1 MKRFPIVVLFIL
13 LIVPLAAAAAPTAP
27 VKGAWEQ
34 IEADY
39 KWLQTLRA
47 AAPAID
53 PRAPRKQR
61 IETYLR
67 NERKVEPVY
76 ARFIEKLE
84 SYYQKTG
91 DQRAAQLFAREKVR
105 IGDGYMEILSRYD
118 RAINMYRSALY
129 VDPNNVEAKTKLEL
143 AEARR
148 HVSPESFVRVTTGM
162 HEADVQALLG
172 DPREDWIRQKIEG
185 SRVFSVWIY
194 PRRDGGAAAVYFES
208 GVVYHTNWDAAPAPT
223 PVHEKDGAD

>member
-1 MKRFPIVVLFIL
+1 MKNTL
-13 LIVPLAAAAAPTAP
+13 LTLVALLLAGVMSASAAASSA
-27 VKGAWEQ
+27 KGEWEA

-39 KWLQTLRA
+39 KWLETLRVS
-47 AAPAID
+47 APPVD
-53 PRAPRKQR
+53 PRAPRKER
-61 IETYLR
+61 IELYLQ

-91 DQRAAQLFAREKVR
+91 DPRAAQLFAREKIR
-105 IGDGYMEILSRYD
+105 IGDGYMEILARYD

-129 VDPNNVEAKTKLEL
+129 IDPNNAEAKAKLEL

-148 HVSPESFVRVTTGM
+148 YVAPDAFTKVRSGMREPE
-162 HEADVQALLG
+162 VQEILG

-185 SRVFSVWIY
+185 TRVFSVWIY
-194 PRRDGGAAAVYFES
+194 PRRDGGAAAVYFEG
-208 GVVYHTNWDAAPAPT
+208 GVVYHTNWDAAPAPS
-223 PVHEKDGAD
+223 PVREKDEAD

>member
-1 MKRFPIVVLFIL
+1 MLALIL
-13 LIVPLAAAAAPTAP
+13 LPLAAAAAAP
-27 VKGAWEQ
+27 PKGEWEA

-39 KWLQTLRA
+39 KWLETLRA
-47 AAPAID
+47 AAPPID
-53 PRAPRKQR
+53 PALPRKQR
-61 IETYLR
+61 IETYLQ

-84 SYYQKTG
+84 NYYQKTG
-91 DQRAAQLFAREKVR
+91 DPRAAQLFAREKIR

-129 VDPNNVEAKTKLEL
+129 IDPNNAEAKTRLEL
-143 AEARR
+143 AEAKR
-148 HVSPESFVRVTTGM
+148 HVSPDSFIKITTGM
-162 HEADVQALLG
+162 KEADVQALLG

-208 GVVYHTNWDAAPAPT
+208 GVVYHTNWDAAPAPA
-223 PVHEKDGAD
+223 PVREKDEAD

>member
-1 MKRFPIVVLFIL
+1 MKRFPIAVLLLL
-13 LIVPLAAAAAPTAP
+13 LIAPLVAAAAP
-27 VKGAWEQ
+27 VKGEWES

-39 KWLQTLRA
+39 KWLETLRA

-53 PRAPRKQR
+53 PAAPRKQR
-61 IETYLR
+61 IETYLQ

-84 SYYQKTG
+84 NYYQKTG
-91 DQRAAQLFAREKVR
+91 DPRAAQLFSREKIR

-118 RAINMYRSALY
+118 RAINMYRAALY
-129 VDPNNVEAKTKLEL
+129 IDPNNAEAKAKLEL
-143 AEARR
+143 AEAKR
-148 HVSPESFVRVTTGM
+148 HVSPDNFVKVTSGM
-162 HEADVQALLG
+162 READVQALLG

-208 GVVYHTNWDAAPAPT
+208 GIVYHTNWEAAPAPA
-223 PVHEKDGAD
+223 PVREKDEAD

>member
-1 MKRFPIVVLFIL
+1 MKRLPISIL
-13 LIVPLAAAAAPTAP
+13 LIALIAPLFAGAAPA
-27 VKGAWEQ
+27 KGEWDA

-39 KWLQTLRA
+39 KWLETLRA

-53 PRAPRKQR
+53 PATPRKQR
-61 IETYLR
+61 IETYLQ
-67 NERKVEPVY
+67 NERKIEPVY

-84 SYYQKTG
+84 NYYQKSG
-91 DQRAAQLFAREKVR
+91 DPRAAQLFAREKIR
-105 IGDGYMEILSRYD
+105 IGDGYMDILSRYD

-129 VDPNNVEAKTKLEL
+129 IDPNNAEAKTKLEL

-148 HVSPESFVRVTTGM
+148 HVSPDSFLKITAGM
-162 HEADVQALLG
+162 RETDVQAILG

-194 PRRDGGAAAVYFES
+194 PRRDGGAAAVYFEG
-208 GVVYHTNWDAAPAPT
+208 GVVYHTNWDAAPAPA
-223 PVHEKDGAD
+223 PVREKDEAD